1 MYFSTNIRLLRKRK
15 GRTQDDVATTL
26 GIKRSTYNN
35 YENQIARPGID
46 SLLAFSDYFGV
57 AIDTLIK
64 VDLRNLTPSQLSQL
78 ENGYD
83 VYIRGSSLRVL
94 ATTVDQENDE
104 NIELVNE
111 KARAGYTNG
120 FADPEFI
127 RILPTFK
134 LPFLSK
140 EKKYRTFQIQ
150 GDSMLPIPPGS
161 YVTGEFIQ
169 DWNFI
174 RNGEACIILTLNEGI
189 LFKVVENQIAE
200 KGMLRLHSLN
210 TIYIPYSIHVSEI
223 KEIWKFAHYISAE
236 LPGQRTTETEIIDSI
251 REIQKDV
258 RGINDRLG
266 SIEKP

>member
-26 GIKRSTYNN
+26 DIKRSTYNN

-111 KARAGYTNG
+111 KARAG
-120 FADPEFI
+120 
-127 RILPTFK
+127 
-134 LPFLSK
+134 
-140 EKKYRTFQIQ
+140 
-150 GDSMLPIPPGS
+150 
-161 YVTGEFIQ
+161 
-169 DWNFI
+169 
-174 RNGEACIILTLNEGI
+174 
-189 LFKVVENQIAE
+189 
-200 KGMLRLHSLN
+200 
-210 TIYIPYSIHVSEI
+210 
-223 KEIWKFAHYISAE
+223 
-236 LPGQRTTETEIIDSI
+236 
-251 REIQKDV
+251 
-258 RGINDRLG
+258 
-266 SIEKP
+266 